1 MILALCLI
9 SVISTSFICFARE
22 SYAGTGTLSKC
33 GACRCCG
40 RTMEPERSAH
50 VVGAGPPQAGLTQET
65 IFGTLF
71 AEIAANSKAQ
81 TAAWQTVALAA
92 IQRDRV
98 TPRPEELMII
108 ANEGLAV
115 DVASLERQVFG
126 KAHDGGLIPRVEAL
140 EKTLMGQTQQGVL
153 LSRITALRT
162 AV

>member
-1 MILALCLI
+1 MLELERFRNA
-9 SVISTSFICFARE
+9 AH
-22 SYAGTGTLSKC
+22 AGAAVGPWNRK
-33 GACRCCG
+33 
-40 RTMEPERSAH
+40 RSAH

-98 TPRPEELMII
+98 TPRPEELMTI

-115 DVASLERQVFG
+115 DFASLERQVFG